1 MSSKAVTAK
10 RQPLAQIAIVV
21 QLAVE
26 DDRDVLGFIPGG
38 LVAAGQVDDSQPA
51 HSQRESRSTR
61 VTDNKAFF
69 VPTALAH
76 RRGHRNHSRFSLSV
90 SRTERAAPNTAHP
103 AV

>member
-1 MSSKAVTAK
+1 MTAK

-38 LVAAGQVDDSQPA
+38 LVAAGQVDDAQPA

-61 VTDNKAFF
+61 VTDKKAFF
-69 VPTALAH
+69 VRTAMAH
-76 RRGHRNHSRFSLSV
+76 RRGHRTHARFSLSV
-90 SRTERAAPNTAHP
+90 ARTESDAANTAH
-103 AV
+103 ATV